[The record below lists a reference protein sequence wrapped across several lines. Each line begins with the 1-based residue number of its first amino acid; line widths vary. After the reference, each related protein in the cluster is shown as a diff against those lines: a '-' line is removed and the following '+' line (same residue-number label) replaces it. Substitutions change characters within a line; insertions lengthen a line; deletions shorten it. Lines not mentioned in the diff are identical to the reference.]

1 MELFVKKMYR
11 FQPLT
16 FFASSSII
24 DFWLGSEDAHE
35 YQSVFLDIID
45 QNVNTLS
52 HKKSPKMVRHT

>member
-1 MELFVKKMYR
+1 MYR